1 MKKIALVS
9 VNIGGK
15 EDTLALLKSL
25 NNLDVSGLDF
35 KIVVVEATPNEWLGD
50 FVKEE
55 VANLEI
61 IQAGENK
68 GFAGNY
74 NLGMRYAVAWG
85 AEYILI
91 INNDTLIGDAKL
103 IKKLVSVLDDDPK
116 ANVVSPKIYFAP
128 GYEFYKSRYKKGDLG
143 KVLWYAGG
151 SFDWGDVRSIH
162 RGIDE
167 VDKGKF
173 DETGETEFVSGCCLL
188 IKGRTLEKFGYFD
201 EKLYAYFED
210 NDWQQRILAG
220 GGKLYYSGD
229 TFIYHKVS
237 RSFGI
242 GSDQTDYLLT
252 RNRLY
257 FSAKY
262 ASLRTKFAVFREVIR
277 NLIFGRP
284 AQKRGIWDF
293 LWGVKGN
300 YPLHKENLG
309 NYHYPIRLSI
319 IISSYKTSGLTDQLL
334 KSIFKK
340 DSGYD
345 EARDEVIV
353 LNDSPE
359 DDFSNLILKYP
370 KARFMENRENL
381 RFVKSYNR
389 LMEASRGE
397 LILMLNSD
405 IEVKKGSLNS
415 LVKTSEHFNN
425 EAVLA
430 GKLIFPDGTPQDSCF
445 FLPTISGAIKEY
457 FLQIKGSY
465 FMYRPKGVRP
475 VRVECA
481 VMACFL
487 IPRKVINKVG
497 YLNRKLVMYFEDVDY
512 SRRLKKAGIPLYFCP
527 EAEFYH
533 HHGAS
538 SKKMGK
544 EVANKQLIE
553 SAKIYHGPLYYFFL
567 TATLWLMQK
576 YGKVTSPV
584 SRWEKEE

>member
-167 VDKGKF
+167 VDKGKY
-173 DETGETEFVSGCCLL
+173 DGTGETEFVSGCCLL
-188 IKGRTLEKFGYFD
+188 IKGQTLEKFGYFD

-237 RSFGI
+237 R
-242 GSDQTDYLLT
+242 
-252 RNRLY
+252 
-257 FSAKY
+257 
-262 ASLRTKFAVFREVIR
+262 
-277 NLIFGRP
+277 
-284 AQKRGIWDF
+284 
-293 LWGVKGN
+293 
-300 YPLHKENLG
+300 
-309 NYHYPIRLSI
+309 
-319 IISSYKTSGLTDQLL
+319 
-334 KSIFKK
+334 
-340 DSGYD
+340 
-345 EARDEVIV
+345 
-353 LNDSPE
+353 
-359 DDFSNLILKYP
+359 
-370 KARFMENRENL
+370 
-381 RFVKSYNR
+381 
-389 LMEASRGE
+389 
-397 LILMLNSD
+397 
-405 IEVKKGSLNS
+405 
-415 LVKTSEHFNN
+415 
-425 EAVLA
+425 
-430 GKLIFPDGTPQDSCF
+430 
-445 FLPTISGAIKEY
+445 
-457 FLQIKGSY
+457 
-465 FMYRPKGVRP
+465 
-475 VRVECA
+475 
-481 VMACFL
+481 
-487 IPRKVINKVG
+487 
-497 YLNRKLVMYFEDVDY
+497 
-512 SRRLKKAGIPLYFCP
+512 
-527 EAEFYH
+527 
-533 HHGAS
+533 
-538 SKKMGK
+538 
-544 EVANKQLIE
+544 
-553 SAKIYHGPLYYFFL
+553 
-567 TATLWLMQK
+567 
-576 YGKVTSPV
+576 
-584 SRWEKEE
+584 